1 MQEKTF
7 PNGFTSWA
15 ETHFE
20 VVQFISSQEEGF
32 INNGTKIEQIRTDL
46 GTGGLYELAEKWTD
60 EFENK
65 YKGKEWSGE
74 YFDAIDEFLTNKN
87 NNNKN

>member
-7 PNGFTSWA
+7 PNGFTSWSA
-15 ETHFE
+15 THFE

-32 INNGTKIEQIRTDL
+32 INNGTEIERVRTELD
-46 GTGGLYELAEKWTD
+46 TPSIYELSERWTD

-65 YKGKEWSGE
+65 YKGKEWNGE
-74 YFDAIDEFLTNKN
+74 FFDTIDEFLTNKN